1 MKQKKPPKNN
11 NNKTPTTKKKQSQKE
26 VKDAIL
32 GIQFSPQTLLTILII
47 EAVPL
52 FFPCAEL
59 ENTFIHSLLPV
70 TTPEPL
76 HHGPLA
82 PSLALGWILLTKPC
96 RSTGGFENCACYW
109 KVIRVNGEAFRHSQV
124 LESFYF
130 KYGKMQKTA

>member
-59 ENTFIHSLLPV
+59 ENTFIHSLLLV

-82 PSLALGWILLTKPC
+82 PSQHPQGPFTMPQ
-96 RSTGGFENCACYW
+96 TH
-109 KVIRVNGEAFRHSQV
+109 VISVR
-124 LESFYF
+124 
-130 KYGKMQKTA
+130 